1 MAQREYRIQTMNR
14 GELDI
19 AVQWAA
25 DEGWNPGLHDAGS
38 YFAVD
43 PTGFLMGYLG
53 DEPIASISVVKYAD
67 SFGFLGF
74 YIVKPAYR
82 GQGYGLKI
90 WQAGLQYLAGCN
102 IALDGVVA
110 QQENYKKSGFKLAYR
125 NVRYQGQGQGQGG
138 AEGDVHPDIVPLS
151 SLPFDVVDG
160 YDRPFFPAQRTAFL
174 QHWITQPGSHALALM
189 KHGQLAG
196 YGVIRPCRSGYK
208 IGPLY
213 ANNRTLAEDL
223 FCALKA
229 KVPANEPVYLDVPEV
244 NAAAVGLAESHGM
257 KVVFETAR
265 MYTGAEPELPMQR
278 LFGVTS
284 FEVG

>member
-1 MAQREYRIQTMNR
+1 MSQREYRIQTMTR
-14 GELDI
+14 GDLDI

-25 DEGWNPGLHDAGS
+25 EEGWNPGLHDADC
-38 YFAVD
+38 YFAAD
-43 PTGFLMGYLG
+43 PTGFLMAYLG

-125 NVRYQGQGQGQGG
+125 NVRYQGQGG

-151 SLPFDVVDG
+151 SLPFELVDA
-160 YDRPFFPAQRTAFL
+160 YDRPFFPAQRTVFL
-174 QHWITQPGSHALALM
+174 QHWISQPDSHALALM

-196 YGVIRPCRSGYK
+196 YGVIRPCHSGYK